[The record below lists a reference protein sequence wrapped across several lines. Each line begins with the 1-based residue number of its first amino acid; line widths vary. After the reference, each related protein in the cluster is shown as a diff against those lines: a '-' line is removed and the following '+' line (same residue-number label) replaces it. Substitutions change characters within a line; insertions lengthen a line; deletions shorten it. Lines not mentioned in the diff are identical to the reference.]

1 MADGCEF
8 PLPVAANSN
17 AFVHSTTDNAP
28 VVNEARALR
37 VAEIITDFRMLQHQI
52 SQYQVAPAAEEYYE
66 LGYDVL
72 RQCIAEA
79 QAVFSAHYPGGL
91 LQVPSSNGEKEKQQL
106 QRYAVESS
114 ARLRRCDA
122 TTDGMHVS
130 VMLDAS
136 ARRFQA
142 QKIYLRAVAAVR
154 WVNSRN
160 TILQGQRP
168 HAGNAAALRQAD
180 TNLRA
185 VRLEIS
191 NH

>member
-1 MADGCEF
+1 MSRRNPQSKIKLMADGCEF

-17 AFVHSTTDNAP
+17 AFVHSTTDNVP

-114 ARLRRCDA
+114 AHLR
-122 TTDGMHVS
+122 
-130 VMLDAS
+130 
-136 ARRFQA
+136 
-142 QKIYLRAVAAVR
+142 
-154 WVNSRN
+154 
-160 TILQGQRP
+160 
-168 HAGNAAALRQAD
+168 
-180 TNLRA
+180 
-185 VRLEIS
+185 
-191 NH
+191 